1 MVSGCAIMVL
11 VEAQTGFAAASYA
24 TDTALLAELRAAWPP
39 AGRIAEDRGGYR
51 PTNFAALEVVGAVRL
66 ADRFAIG
73 LARDPHPGDDGP
85 GNDAYVVICLARED
99 GRWRL
104 AVAGDGLSA
113 FVAGV
118 PMASERSIEV
128 DQTNGSVVVGE
139 RASVKWFR
147 RVGPAPSRAA
157 TLLAHLGAVGFD
169 GIPAP
174 LGSLTWR
181 SPDGVELTLAQGDAF
196 LPGARDGWDWCG
208 EAIEETLDPS
218 LGTRLGELTA
228 ELHAALAT
236 SSPVIPEPVAT
247 AGTASVAGWR
257 DTAAAALDDALALT
271 GGDIGVE
278 LRGFSVAMRRAID
291 SLPLHDE
298 VRLQPTHGDFHVGQV
313 LEWSGGLA
321 VIDFD
326 GNPTLGSD
334 ANAVRQPA
342 ERDIAQMHASIDLVG
357 RVSQKHV
364 APDRDRGAAID
375 GWIEEARRRYLVAV
389 GPFDERLLA
398 PFEVEQLCRELVY
411 AARFLPRWRYAP
423 MAALRARYGR

>member
-1 MVSGCAIMVL
+1 MVL

-39 AGRIAEDRGGYR
+39 AGRNAEDRAGYR
-51 PTNFAALEVVGAVRL
+51 PTNFAALEAVGAVRL

-73 LARDPHPGDDGP
+73 LAHDPRPGDD
-85 GNDAYVVICLARED
+85 AFVVICLARED

-118 PMASERSIEV
+118 PVASERSIEV

-139 RASVKWFR
+139 RVIVKWFR
-147 RVGPAPSRAA
+147 RVGPAPSRAP

-174 LGSLTWR
+174 LGSLTWI

-196 LPGARDGWDWCG
+196 LPGARDGWEWCG
-208 EAIEETLDPS
+208 EVIEETLDPS
-218 LGTRLGELTA
+218 LGTRLGGLTA
-228 ELHAALAT
+228 DLHAALAT
-236 SSPVIPEPVAT
+236 SSPVIPETVAT
-247 AGTASVAGWR
+247 AGTASVARWR
-257 DTAAAALDDALALT
+257 AAGDAALDEALALT
-271 GGDIGVE
+271 GGDIGAE
-278 LRGFSVAMRRAID
+278 LRGFAPAMRQAIG
-291 SLPLHDE
+291 SLPVHNEL
-298 VRLQPTHGDFHVGQV
+298 RLQPTHGDFHVGQV
-313 LEWSGGLA
+313 LQWSGGLA

-326 GNPTLGSD
+326 GNPTLVSD
-334 ANAVRQPA
+334 ANAVRQPV

-357 RVSQKHV
+357 RVTQKLV
-364 APDRDRGAAID
+364 APERDRAAAID
-375 GWIEEARRRYLVAV
+375 DWIEEARRRYLVAV

-398 PFEVEQLCRELVY
+398 AFEVEQLCRELVY

-423 MAALRARYGR
+423 MAALRARFGR